1 MQVFVPYPSP
11 FDCAS
16 MLDDRRLN
24 KQIIECR
31 QILKA
36 IRGESSA
43 WANHPCVKMYRDH
56 EQWLTH
62 YMHILELYRSYREL
76 LGNDF
81 DEAMMDYFLTREV
94 ETLANG
100 ITPPFL
106 TDIFCNQHRRR
117 LYTKDPQYYS
127 LWADLGT
134 SDENWYFVDG
144 EIIKYKNGR
153 RIDG

>member
-11 FDCAS
+11 YECAGT
-16 MLDDRRLN
+16 LDDRRLN
-24 KQIIECR
+24 KQILECR

-62 YMHILELYRSYREL
+62 YMHCLELRQSYKKL
-76 LGNDF
+76 SDNDF
-81 DEAMMDYFLTREV
+81 DEAMMDYFLQKEV
-94 ETLANG
+94 DELASE

-106 TDIFCNQHRRR
+106 TAEFCAQHRRR
-117 LYTKDPQYYS
+117 LYTKSPKLYMQ
-127 LWADLGT
+127 WADLGT

-144 EIIKYKNGR
+144 ELLKYKNGK
-153 RIDG
+153 RIN